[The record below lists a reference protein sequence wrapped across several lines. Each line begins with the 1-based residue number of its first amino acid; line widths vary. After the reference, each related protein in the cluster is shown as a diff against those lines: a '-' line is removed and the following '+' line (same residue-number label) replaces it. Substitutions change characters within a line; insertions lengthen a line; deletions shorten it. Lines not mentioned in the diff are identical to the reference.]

1 MYTNINT
8 ITNYVLRE
16 IDNDFEV
23 QIEDWIEAMSRF
35 IDNETG
41 REIYRADTKVRKY
54 DGNGKYQIMVDDFVG
69 NPIVTVNGEVVT
81 TTSSP
86 ANTDSKFLLSSEKGF
101 PRGLQNVEVEA
112 QFSYTSEVPR
122 DIEFACTVLVAG
134 IIEGQIEDNEDVI
147 ESETIGNYQVK
158 LRSKKH
164 VSDYAQAM
172 QILKSYR
179 KITI

>member
-81 TTSSP
+81 ITVLPVVVVTTSP
-86 ANTDSKFLLSSEKGF
+86 F
-101 PRGLQNVEVEA
+101 
-112 QFSYTSEVPR
+112 
-122 DIEFACTVLVAG
+122 TV
-134 IIEGQIEDNEDVI
+134 
-147 ESETIGNYQVK
+147 TIGLPVQNHQPLFDISY
-158 LRSKKH
+158 H
-164 VSDYAQAM
+164 YHHTFFTFVSALIYLSACFVINETAHCFYP
-172 QILKSYR
+172 ILICTL
-179 KITI
+179 KIIIDFRRT